1 MIWTI
6 FARVIYTFGVL
17 LLLTRI
23 AGKKELSQST
33 FFDFVTAIAV
43 GDIAAEK
50 MTDPEHPLLPWTG
63 AAILWFTLIIAVD
76 LVVVGNRKAA
86 KLIEGEPTM
95 LIENGRILEK
105 NLKANFLSPDEL
117 MAHLRKQGHFNPA
130 EVEYAIFETDG
141 TVTVQPK
148 SQYRP
153 LTPKDVNLPT
163 SYEGVSR
170 EVVAEGQILHRN
182 LMEMHLD
189 AAWLRAELLKQ
200 GYPSE
205 KQVFWASLDTSGKLY
220 VDGYV
225 DAIAGRRVEIQD
237 YGPH

>member
-6 FARVIYTFGVL
+6 ALRVTFTFGVL

-23 AGKKELSQST
+23 AGKKELSQTT

-50 MTDPEHPLLPWTG
+50 MSDPEQPLLPWTG
-63 AAILWFTLIIAVD
+63 AAVLWFALIIALD
-76 LVVVGNRKAA
+76 LLVVGNRKAA

-95 LIENGRILEK
+95 LIENGRILEN
-105 NLKANFLSPDEL
+105 NLKTNYLSVDEL
-117 MAHLRKQGHFNPA
+117 MANLRKKGHFNPA

-148 SQYRP
+148 SQHRA
-153 LTPKDVNLPT
+153 LTPKDLHLPT
-163 SYEGVSR
+163 SYEGISR
-170 EVVAEGQILHRN
+170 EVVVDGQILHRN

-205 KQVFWASLDTSGKLY
+205 KQVFWASLDTIGKLY
-220 VDGYV
+220 VDGYA
-225 DAIAGRRVEIQD
+225 DSITGRRIEIPD

>member
-1 MIWTI
+1 MFLPILL
-6 FARVIYTFGVL
+6 RVSYTFGVL
-17 LLLTRI
+17 LLLTRV
-23 AGKKELSQST
+23 AGKKELSQTT
-33 FFDFVTAIAV
+33 FFDFVTAIAI

-50 MTDPEHPLLPWTG
+50 LANPEEPLLPWT
-63 AAILWFTLIIAVD
+63 AAAVLWFALIILLD
-76 LVVVGNRKAA
+76 MVVVGNRKAA
-86 KLIEGEPTM
+86 KLIEGEPTILM
-95 LIENGRILEK
+95 ENGRILEQ
-105 NLKANFLSPDEL
+105 NLKANYLSVDEL
-117 MAHLRKQGHFNPA
+117 MAHLRKKGYFNPA

-141 TVTVQPK
+141 SVTVQSK
-148 SQYRP
+148 SQHRP

-163 SYEGVSR
+163 SYEGIAR

-205 KQVFWASLDTSGKLY
+205 KQIFWAALDASGKLY
-220 VDGYV
+220 VDAYV
-225 DAIAGRRVEIQD
+225 DPIAGRRLEIQD